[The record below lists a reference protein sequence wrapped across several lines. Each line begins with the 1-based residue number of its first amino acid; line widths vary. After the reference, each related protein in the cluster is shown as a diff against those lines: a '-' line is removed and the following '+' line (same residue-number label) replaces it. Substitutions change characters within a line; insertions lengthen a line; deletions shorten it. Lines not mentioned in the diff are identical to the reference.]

1 MTSTAIESKMDKS
14 VIKNKNASSQSW
26 TAYMFLLFGCIII
39 NEFFFLMGNN

>member
-26 TAYMFLLFGCIII
+26 TAYMFLLFGCII
-39 NEFFFLMGNN
+39 NEFFFFMGNN